1 MKAGDPIKSAARCI
15 AILEFFAE
23 AERTATVG
31 EVASRLGMPQ
41 SSASMLLG
49 SLVSLGYLRRDP
61 ASRRY
66 QATLRVPL
74 LGTLAAGDVSIVSGL
89 VAGMEEMR
97 VRTRGSVMLGMRQGV
112 LVRYIVALRGD
123 NTKSEHYVLGA
134 VRPVFRVAPGKILL
148 AQEPDAFI
156 GRLLRRANAE
166 EDDPA
171 RRFRL
176 ADVMMEIA
184 GIREQGWAESPG
196 GATPDTS
203 LTAVMLPV
211 LPGQPSLSLT
221 LGVPET
227 EARLRRAAI
236 VHDLR
241 RLAAS
246 VGGRGP
252 LRHVGAG

>member
-1 MKAGDPIKSAARCI
+1 MTTGDPIKSAARCI

-23 AERTATVG
+23 ADRSATVG
-31 EVASRLGMPQ
+31 EVARRLGMPQ

-49 SLVSLGYLRRDP
+49 SLVSLGYLRRDA

-74 LGTLAAGDVSIVSGL
+74 LGRLAAGEVSIVSGL
-89 VAGMEEMR
+89 VTGMEEMR

-134 VRPVFRVAPGKILL
+134 LRPVFRVAPGKILL

-166 EDDPA
+166 EDPA
-171 RRFRL
+171 RRLRL
-176 ADVMMEIA
+176 ADVMAEIA
-184 GIREQGWAESPG
+184 RIRAEGWAESPG
-196 GATPDTS
+196 GATPGTS
-203 LTAVMLPV
+203 LTSVMLPV
-211 LPGQPSLSLT
+211 PAGQAALSLT
-221 LGVPET
+221 LGVPRAEA
-227 EARLRRAAI
+227 EARRDAI
-236 VHDLR
+236 IRDLR
-241 RLAAS
+241 VLAAS
-246 VGGRGP
+246 VTG
-252 LRHVGAG
+252 